1 MKTLFAIPVT
11 RGILDSHFG
20 HSKAFALL
28 TVKDDKIIKNE
39 TAMAPPHEPGK
50 LPVWLKEQGVN
61 KVIVGGIGH
70 KAVEIFE
77 RNDIE
82 VISGAPCERATMV
95 VEMFLNGLLK
105 TGENT
110 CDH

>member
-28 TVKDDKIIKNE
+28 TVENNKIVKNV
-39 TAMAPPHEPGK
+39 TAMAPAHEPGK

-61 KVIVGGIGH
+61 KVIAGGIGQM
-70 KAVEIFE
+70 AVKIFE
-77 RNDIE
+77 DNDIE

-95 VEMFLNGLLK
+95 VEMFLNGVLVV
-105 TGENT
+105 GENT